1 MTGAPAVT
9 VLMPVYN
16 GGRFVGEAIE
26 SILRQSFTDFEFVII
41 DDASTDDT
49 ADIIASFTDTRIRF
63 LRNGARLGYPQSP
76 NRALAAANGEFVARQ
91 DADDRSHP
99 DRLAA
104 EVAFLR
110 ANPEVA
116 LVGTQVR
123 VIDKRGR
130 ISRPPAWWRA
140 TTETG
145 IRFQSLFDN
154 PFVHSSVVFRR
165 DIVGRYDETFATA
178 DDFELWSRVAAA
190 HPVRNLPE
198 ALLDLRMHAGS
209 MGAGYGGEHIAR
221 SSAVLARN
229 LRAAIGEVPD
239 AWCRLLA
246 ELHLDPG
253 ARETIDGRAVLAVL
267 LNIYERFGEKTAEVR
282 EIMAR
287 KLADVACSFAPS
299 QRRSA
304 IAAFARA
311 CRCDL
316 RTASSFAT
324 RFSGR
329 LAMP

>member
-9 VLMPVYN
+9 VVMPVYN
-16 GGRFVGEAIE
+16 GGRFVREAIE

-41 DDASTDDT
+41 DDGSTDDT
-49 ADIIASFTDTRIRF
+49 PGILASFTDPRIRT
-63 LRNGARLGYPQSP
+63 LRNDARLGLPRSL
-76 NRALAAANGEFVARQ
+76 NRGLAVANGELVARQ
-91 DADDRSHP
+91 DSDDRSHP

-140 TTETG
+140 TTEAG

-165 DIVGRYDETFATA
+165 EAVGSYDESFATA
-178 DDFELWSRVAAA
+178 EDFELWSRVAAA
-190 HPVRNLPE
+190 HPVRNLPQ
-198 ALLDLRMHAGS
+198 ALVDLRMHAES
-209 MGAGYGGEHIAR
+209 TAAGFGREHIAR
-221 SSAVLARN
+221 SSAVFARN
-229 LRAAIGEVPD
+229 LRAAFGEAPD

-246 ELHLDPG
+246 EMHVDPS
-253 ARETIDGRAVLAVL
+253 ARQDIDGSELLGVLW
-267 LNIYERFGEKTAEVR
+267 NIYERFGGKDAEVR

-287 KLADVACSFAPS
+287 KLADVSCSFARS

-304 IAAFARA
+304 IAVFVRA

-316 RTASSFAT
+316 RTALSFAT
-324 RFSGR
+324 RFFAR
-329 LAMP
+329 LALP

>member
-1 MTGAPAVT
+1 
-9 VLMPVYN
+9 MPVHD

-41 DDASTDDT
+41 DDGSTDDT
-49 ADIIASFTDTRIRF
+49 PGIIASFTDMRIRT
-63 LRNGARLGYPQSP
+63 LRNDSRLGLPRSL
-76 NRALAAANGEFVARQ
+76 NRGLALANGELVARQ
-91 DADDRSHP
+91 DSDDRSHP

-130 ISRPPAWWRA
+130 TSCPPAWWRA
-140 TTETG
+140 TTESG

-165 DIVGRYDETFATA
+165 AVVGSYDERFATA
-178 DDFELWSRVAAA
+178 EDFELWSRVAAA
-190 HPVRNLPE
+190 HPVRNLPQ
-198 ALLDLRMHAGS
+198 ALVDLRMHAES
-209 MGAGYGGEHIAR
+209 TAAGFGGEHIAR
-221 SSAVLARN
+221 SSTVLARN

-246 ELHLDPG
+246 QLHIDPS
-253 ARETIDGRAVLAVL
+253 ARENIDGSEVLAVL
-267 LNIYERFGEKTAEVR
+267 WNIYERFGEKTAEVR

-287 KLADVACSFAPS
+287 KLADVACSFASS

-316 RTASSFAT
+316 RTASSFVT
-324 RFSGR
+324 RFAGR
-329 LAMP
+329 LALP